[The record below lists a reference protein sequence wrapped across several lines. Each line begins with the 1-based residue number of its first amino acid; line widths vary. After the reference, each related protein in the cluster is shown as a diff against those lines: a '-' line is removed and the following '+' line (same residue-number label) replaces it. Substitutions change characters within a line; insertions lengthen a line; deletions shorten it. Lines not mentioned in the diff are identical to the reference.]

1 MIFSFIL
8 LIFVWLLPI
17 KANPICNQREQSQM
31 LKFVASLIVVIGHQS
46 AFYCS
51 SNETFIRETGLGAF
65 CVSFFLFMSGYGL
78 LYSLV
83 KKQQLLSWG
92 WLKKRMIKLM
102 VPALTAMILYVLVEL
117 LLSKEVDW
125 KNLFTYW
132 FVSDVNLRYGWYVS
146 EIIVLYMA
154 FFVCY
159 RYLSQKRAIWTLCIS
174 IVVAMMAMLAIRCAI
189 WYVLGLPCFAV
200 GLLLAKCDIEN
211 KSYSVNLSGLQIKV
225 LMSIAI
231 VLFLLLKDFDLVQ
244 QTFPVLDKWRYTLIA
259 KFTSNLVVVGIVAY
273 ILMRLPA
280 CKAMQNRGGI
290 STKFILCRGPRCF
303 SVVNG

>member
-92 WLKKRMIKLM
+92 WLKKRMIKLI
-102 VPALTAMILYVLVEL
+102 VPALTAMILYVLLEL

-146 EIIVLYMA
+146 EIIVLYIV
-154 FFVCY
+154 FFMLY
-159 RYLSQKRAIWTLCIS
+159 RSLSVKRATFMIC
-174 IVVAMMAMLAIRCAI
+174 IVVGVAACIMVALKCAI
-189 WYVLGLPCFAV
+189 WYALGLPCFLM
-200 GLLLAKCDIEN
+200 GLLLANHDIGE
-211 KSYSVNLSGLQIKV
+211 KQCRLHLPPLQMKLLVSV
-225 LMSIAI
+225 I
-231 VLFLLLKDFDLVQ
+231 VFSFFFLKNFDMVQ
-244 QTFPVLDKWRYTLIA
+244 QTVPMLDKWRYV
-259 KFTSNLVVVGIVAY
+259 LVSMFMANIVFIIGVAY
-273 ILMRLPA
+273 ILMRLPI
-280 CKAMQNRGGI
+280 CKPFVNRGGT
-290 STKFILCRGPRCF
+290 STKFILYRELRCLF
-303 SVVNG
+303 VVNG